1 MVRNDKLVVYF
12 PGFGFWFPFVVVV
25 VVVCL
30 SFGDFI

>member
-1 MVRNDKLVVYF
+1 MVRNDKLVLYF

-25 VVVCL
+25 VCL